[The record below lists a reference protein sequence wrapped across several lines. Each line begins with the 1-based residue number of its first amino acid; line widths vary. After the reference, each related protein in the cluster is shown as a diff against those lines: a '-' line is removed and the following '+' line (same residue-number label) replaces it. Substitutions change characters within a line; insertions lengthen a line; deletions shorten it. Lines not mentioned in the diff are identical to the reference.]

1 MPCVGIIALCSKNH
15 TKTYMQFVGQNAEIL
30 AFNLLVPVL
39 TARIWKCKLHFNGFH
54 IIQFLQ

>member
-1 MPCVGIIALCSKNH
+1 
-15 TKTYMQFVGQNAEIL
+15 MQFVGQNAEIL